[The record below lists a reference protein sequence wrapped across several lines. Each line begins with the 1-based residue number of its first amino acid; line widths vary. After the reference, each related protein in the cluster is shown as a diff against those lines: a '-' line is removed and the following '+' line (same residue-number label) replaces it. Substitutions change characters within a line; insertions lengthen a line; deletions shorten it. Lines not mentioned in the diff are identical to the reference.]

1 MIPFHTLSG
10 GFVMLTKTT
19 FPLAPECTALANS
32 FTSILSPWTWR
43 DVPSINSISGK
54 IAKSW
59 VVISPIAS
67 ADGCSSP
74 YRTIFGRSEPIVVP
88 RFPWSRRPRSCER
101 QNWHSGAVPFKSRDS
116 RDLSNAHTVRQRSH
130 LIDCKSPCNC
140 TTSQPPS
147 ATPPGNELAL
157 DRGISIDFLAKRL
170 RFPVPRFRSA
180 HNPTRV
186 SSPSIFCV

>member
-10 GFVMLTKTT
+10 GFVRLTKTT
-19 FPLAPECTALANS
+19 LPPAPECTALANS
-32 FTSILSPWTWR
+32 LTTILSPCTWR
-43 DVPSINSISGK
+43 DVPSIKSISGK
-54 IAKSW
+54 RAKSW

-74 YRTIFGRSEPIVVP
+74 YKTIFGRSEPIVVP
-88 RFPWSRRPRSCER
+88 RFPWSRRPRSFER
-101 QNWHSGAVPFKSRDS
+101 QDWHSGAVPLKSRDS
-116 RDLSNAHTVRQRSH
+116 RDKSNSHIVRQRSH
-130 LIDCKSPCNC
+130 LIDRKSPWSC

-157 DRGISIDFLAKRL
+157 DRGISIDFLAKRP
-170 RFPVPRFRSA
+170 RFPFPRFKSA